1 MTGRIRSISLA
12 YYDLDEE
19 PWRSRYGDRPG
30 VRVRVYYRGYRNSA
44 LGRRDYYPSQAA
56 LRLFIQEL
64 VWTHD
69 FMVFE
74 AKGEKRISIQNPN
87 VLPNSD

>member
-12 YYDLDEE
+12 YYDFSKD
-19 PWRSRYGDRPG
+19 PWRARSDRPG

-44 LGRRDYYPSQAA
+44 LGKRDYYPSSAA
-56 LRLFIQEL
+56 LRVIQEL
-64 VWTHD
+64 AWTHD

-74 AKGEKRISIQNPN
+74 AKGTNRIAIYNPN
-87 VLPNSD
+87 VLPNSG